1 MLRRLLR
8 LAARVLLPSVL
19 VPVPARAVLLALSGA
34 QVGTGVRVR
43 AGCAFRE
50 GQLILGDGVF
60 LSHGCY
66 LEDHATI
73 QLGEEV
79 WVGAGT
85 KFLTATHDIGGP
97 EKRAGMWRTAPIT
110 VGDGCWLG
118 ANVTVLSGVRIGAG
132 CVVAAG
138 AVVTEDCEPD
148 TLYMGVP
155 ARAKRR
161 L

>member
-1 MLRRLLR
+1 
-8 LAARVLLPSVL
+8 VLLPSVL
-19 VPVPARAVLLALSGA
+19 VPVPARAVLLSLSGA
-34 QVGTGVRVR
+34 QVGAGVRVR

-50 GQLILGDGVF
+50 GQLILDDGVF

-73 QLGEEV
+73 HLGQEV

-85 KFLTATHDIGGP
+85 KFLTATHEIGGP
-97 EKRAGMWRTAPIT
+97 EKRAGMWRAASIT

-132 CVVAAG
+132 CVIAAG

-148 TLYMGVP
+148 TMYMGVP